1 MVDGYLVEPEV
12 DEGVAG
18 DVGHGQ
24 DVAHEE
30 ESGGV
35 PGGGA
40 RVTARHFRVN
50 FFYFFRF
57 LRHF

>member
-1 MVDGYLVEPEV
+1 MNPSRFFFLSWDLVVDGYLVEPEV

-30 ESGGV
+30 EGGGV

-40 RVTARHFRVN
+40 RITTPSC
-50 FFYFFRF
+50 
-57 LRHF
+57 